1 MPIVL
6 PNVIR
11 MAFRGNWSNG
21 EEVVNVLDLEVTGNG
36 LDVSREEA
44 VDATVADAVQNWQ
57 SQLVEVILPNNYTF
71 IGADWVDL
79 DSLDGRT
86 GFEPPNAG
94 EGTVGVGVAPVLG
107 PQAAT
112 VVRKLCAS
120 RGRGRRNGR
129 WYLPI
134 ATESNVDENG
144 VTTGTSRTAVRNACL
159 AFRTNV
165 NQTGILD
172 DREVAIGVV
181 SDPAD
186 LPALF
191 MPITDFQV
199 SALVGTQRRR
209 LNKDAV

>member
-71 IGADWVDL
+71 IGPDWVDL

-94 EGTVGVGVAPVLG
+94 EGTVGVGV
-107 PQAAT
+107 
-112 VVRKLCAS
+112 
-120 RGRGRRNGR
+120 GRSVPG
-129 WYLPI
+129 
-134 ATESNVDENG
+134 
-144 VTTGTSRTAVRNACL
+144 GTSQAPT
-159 AFRTNV
+159 
-165 NQTGILD
+165 
-172 DREVAIGVV
+172 
-181 SDPAD
+181 
-186 LPALF
+186 
-191 MPITDFQV
+191 
-199 SALVGTQRRR
+199 
-209 LNKDAV
+209 

>member
-1 MPIVL
+1 MPIVV
-6 PNVIR
+6 PNVVR
-11 MAFRGNWSNG
+11 VAFRGVWTNG
-21 EEVVNVLDLEVTGNG
+21 EEIVNVLDAHVTGNG
-36 LDVSREEA
+36 ITSREEA
-44 VDATVADAVQNWQ
+44 VNGFLADAVQNWQ
-57 SQLVEVILPNNYTF
+57 SQIVEVILPNNYTF
-71 IGADWVDL
+71 VGADWVDL
-79 DSLDGRT
+79 DSIDGRT

-112 VVRKLCAS
+112 IARKICAS

-134 ATESNVDENG
+134 ATESNIDENG